1 MEEEK
6 AITLD
11 EEAQRLFEQ
20 FGGMQSYEKKAA
32 IPSAERLAQGLLEEQ
47 KRHDV
52 VRILMV
58 QAVYLISR
66 YLTSLRFYADDPRET
81 KTFANLAKVLARL
94 NQVPGHLGCLM
105 IRYRGTPSDADMP
118 EKYDYELVFGHTY
131 VDSTIVR
138 HTARRNSQ
146 QWSKLPDH
154 LLDAFTVLSDY
165 GVNNIFVRLP
175 ENLQAELPAMRLCMK
190 VLSGF
195 REACNNRSPIRIQ
208 AGNTERTIALV
219 NDESMFPDPNLT
231 LLAGLNRLNPAS
243 MAQMVDKVDQWLRRN
258 DAGSEKQRHAG
269 VYNAAL
275 AFPKIA
281 AKVKKPPI
289 ELNNVKWLI
298 SNTDVDAQE
307 VSAEK
312 VHIAKLALE
321 MAGASPQK
329 VTKMI
334 QSIYGDDYARINK
347 SHLGERLHLSSDLL
361 DAAKAQT
368 TEAKLTKELLG
379 NLQSRL
385 DQVKDRVIDEVHVVE
400 DKAEARTDGNKR
412 PKEAVSSEIYRMVSF
427 YKGRSNTRKKMVGM
441 VHKTITFT
449 DKDYEILAKDFKISR
464 EDAEALVHKL
474 KSCFSTEGRFK
485 KSAFSDAVDHFRK
498 YEQKIFQFLWHHM
511 KDVVQPDDRT
521 AFLNALQALTT
532 QMDQPKKAFKIL
544 LEDFCEDPEHIQY
557 SDNKAIMLAN
567 LIIHRD
573 KSMTDY
579 DITPEDIV
587 LSRHNI
593 DAMVAQYAAW
603 RIEKDHEAFSTKV
616 QTVHKRLSEAL
627 QVGVAGGQR
636 MPAGVLLNLER
647 ELYIFLSLLDCDT
660 GRAILRS
667 AAAEYGDP
675 TESLYVSKHSTN
687 CMGALLQNLRVALRG
702 VGSVGSMTDVGMLE
716 HVKTQ
721 EETFGRLK
729 NDRHFRAQARLITEW
744 VEEAV
749 KLIKFR
755 AQ

>member
-11 EEAQRLFEQ
+11 DEAQRLFEQ
-20 FGGMQSYEKKAA
+20 LGGLQAYEKKAA
-32 IPSAERLAQGLLEEQ
+32 LASAERLAQSLLDEQ
-47 KRHDV
+47 KRHDT

-58 QAVYLISR
+58 QATYLISR
-66 YLTSLRFYADDPRET
+66 YLTTHRFYAEDPREP
-81 KTFANLAKVLARL
+81 KVFSNLAKVLARL
-94 NQVPGHLGCLM
+94 SQVPGHLGCLM
-105 IRYRGTPSDADMP
+105 IRYRGTPSDDEIP
-118 EKYDYELVFGHTY
+118 EKYDYEVVFGHAC

-138 HTARRNSQ
+138 HTARRNSP
-146 QWSKLPDH
+146 QWAKLPDH
-154 LLDAFTVLSDY
+154 LLDASTVMSDY
-165 GVNNIFVRLP
+165 GVNNIYVRLP
-175 ENLQAELPAMRLCMK
+175 ENPSEELPGLRLCLK
-190 VLSGF
+190 ILSGF
-195 REACNNRSPIRIQ
+195 REARHNGTPIQIEAANAKR
-208 AGNTERTIALV
+208 EIAV
-219 NDESMFPDPNLT
+219 INDENMFPDPNLT
-231 LLAGLNRLNPAS
+231 LLAGINRLTQAS
-243 MAQMVDKVDQWLRRN
+243 IANLVDKVDQWLRRN
-258 DAGSEKQRHAG
+258 EDGSGRHRYSG

-275 AFPKIA
+275 AFPKIS

-298 SNTDVDAQE
+298 SETETQE
-307 VSAEK
+307 VSLEK
-312 VHIAKLALE
+312 AQLAKLALE

-334 QSIYGDDYARINK
+334 QSIYGEDYARINK
-347 SHLGERLHLSSDLL
+347 LLLGERLHLSSDLL
-361 DAAKAQT
+361 DAAKTQVSQD
-368 TEAKLTKELLG
+368 KLTRELLG
-379 NLQSRL
+379 NLQTRL
-385 DQVKDRVIDEVHVVE
+385 DQVKDKVIDEVHVIE
-400 DKAEARTDGNKR
+400 DKGGRRPEGQER
-412 PKEAVSSEIYRMVSF
+412 PKEAVNSEIFRMVSF
-427 YKGRSNTRKKMVGM
+427 YKGRSNTHKKMVGM

-449 DKDYEILAKDFKISR
+449 DNDYEILAKDFKISR
-464 EDAEALVHKL
+464 TDAEALVRKL
-474 KSCFSTEGRFK
+474 KNCFNTEGRFK
-485 KSAFSDAVDHFRK
+485 KSAFAEAVDHFRQ

-511 KDVVQPDDRT
+511 KDVVLPEDRT

-544 LEDFCEDPEHIQY
+544 LEDFCEDPANIQY

-593 DAMVAQYAAW
+593 DPMVAQYAGW

-616 QTVHKRLSEAL
+616 QTIHRRLNEAL

-660 GRAILRS
+660 SRAILRS

-675 TESLYVSKHSTN
+675 TESIYTCKQSAN
-687 CMGALLQNLRVALRG
+687 CVGALRQNLRVTLRG
-702 VGSVGSMTDVGMLE
+702 VGSVGSMADMDLLE
-716 HVKTQ
+716 QVKSQ

-729 NDRHFRAQARLITEW
+729 NDRYYRAQARLITEW
-744 VEEAV
+744 VDEAI
-749 KLIKFR
+749 KLIKYR
-755 AQ
+755 VQ